1 MDVIDVRFQ
10 VVVIRDAAF
19 PEAML
24 PDASLASC
32 DPHRRTILAS
42 GQSAAE
48 ARFDSRP
55 SPRIVGIAVRQPP
68 EAMQVIR
75 QDDDRDHIERLCRT
89 CNTERRTEIVDAIH
103 QQASTPLQQIHGE
116 EECPAWHGFSAI
128 SWHASACRRRDLADI
143 GKSRIPVSE
152 FPDSAPVCSTAQPRH
167 HRARSSAPF
176 SCGKSRLARMRRTKV
191 RPMPGLWPW
200 HRSHAAHLGAPYALV
215 RISPAQ
221 FAGSIPCRTYRWN
234 EECGHSRTVA
244 TCPCL
249 TGLTWM

>member
-1 MDVIDVRFQ
+1 MRPFANRRDMPMLDWIDMDVIDVRFQ

-68 EAMQVIR
+68 EAMLVIR
-75 QDDDRDHIERLCRT
+75 QDDDRDHVERLCCT
-89 CNTERRTEIVDAIH
+89 SNAERRTEIVDAIH

-143 GKSRIPVSE
+143 GKSRIPVSA
-152 FPDSAPVCSTAQPRH
+152 FPDAAPETRRRARTHARTTAKPRGD

-176 SCGKSRLARMRRTKV
+176 SCGKVGITRMRRTKV
-191 RPMPGLWPW
+191 RPMCNGMDS
-200 HRSHAAHLGAPYALV
+200 SHFFG
-215 RISPAQ
+215 I
-221 FAGSIPCRTYRWN
+221 
-234 EECGHSRTVA
+234 
-244 TCPCL
+244 
-249 TGLTWM
+249 

>member
-116 EECPAWHGFSAI
+116 EECPAWHGFAAI
-128 SWHASACRRRDLADI
+128 SWHASACRGRDLADI
-143 GKSRIPVSE
+143 GKSRITVSA
-152 FPDSAPVCSTAQPRH
+152 FPDAAPVCSTAQPRH
-167 HRARSSAPF
+167 HRAIGRAQARRF
-176 SCGKSRLARMRRTKV
+176 LAERLASLACGAPRCALCPGYGLMS
-191 RPMPGLWPW
+191 GLWPW
-200 HRSHAAHLGAPYALV
+200 PPRVFATSQARIGAASV
-215 RISPAQ
+215 
-221 FAGSIPCRTYRWN
+221 
-234 EECGHSRTVA
+234 
-244 TCPCL
+244 TCAW
-249 TGLTWM
+249 TS